1 MKRLTTDDEKSIM
14 FPLNTFYAKDGEVWV
29 RGGGQY
35 PDFEDVTLVRWIMG
49 AASKHGLSFTAES
62 PEYLGDEVY
71 DALQDGDATVEGII
85 ALMHEAAV
93 QAAEMRA
100 RLKLIEDLLGDDYD
114 LELLRKLLDA
124 YRGKRCFIMR
134 EPEDKGVSRLRELAF
149 ADLDGRCVVFPCSV
163 GQKIYKVHLHD
174 ILELTVER
182 IGCGPS
188 GEWHIYAHTDRA
200 NIMWKGFELCISQFG
215 FTVFTNHS
223 DAVSALKESCIDKE
237 EYHV

>member
-1 MKRLTTDDEKSIM
+1 MERLTERHYGANKGYYMKCSETCHIDCGEKS
-14 FPLNTFYAKDGEVWV
+14 YCEEVDNIV
-29 RGGGQY
+29 DRLGAI
-35 PDFEDVTLVRWIMG
+35 EDV
-49 AASKHGLSFTAES
+49 
-62 PEYLGDEVY
+62 
-71 DALQDGDATVEGII
+71 
-85 ALMHEAAV
+85 
-93 QAAEMRA
+93 
-100 RLKLIEDLLGDDYD
+100 LGDDYD
-114 LELLRKLLDA
+114 LELLRNLLDA

-174 ILELTVER
+174 ILELTVDR

-200 NIMWKGFELCISQFG
+200 NIMWKGFELSISQFG
-215 FTVFTNHS
+215 STVFTNPA
-223 DAVSALKESCIDKE
+223 DAVSALKESCVDKE

>member
-1 MKRLTTDDEKSIM
+1 MERLTENKIGNSYPLKDKSSSKTGLFTDYDG
-14 FPLNTFYAKDGEVWV
+14 FYA
-29 RGGGQY
+29 Y
-35 PDFEDVTLVRWIMG
+35 FEAVNR
-49 AASKHGLSFTAES
+49 
-62 PEYLGDEVY
+62 LGD
-71 DALQDGDATVEGII
+71 
-85 ALMHEAAV
+85 
-93 QAAEMRA
+93 
-100 RLKLIEDLLGDDYD
+100 IEDILGNDYD

-174 ILELTVER
+174 ILELTVDR

-200 NIMWKGFELCISQFG
+200 NIMWKGFELGISQFG
-215 FTVFTNHS
+215 FTVFTNPA

-237 EYHV
+237 GYHV